1 MTIFDYNYLQPPSPM
16 RLQPGVNFALEEEAD
31 KWLAIAR
38 EGVTALGDK
47 RDYLTRDQLQLR
59 ASREVLNHNGV
70 SDEALFSGIFRR
82 SHNPLLGHRPSKR
95 RSSSDE

>member
-1 MTIFDYNYLQPPSPM
+1 MSVFDFNYLRPPQPM
-16 RLQPGVNFALEEEAD
+16 RVLGGTNYAVEEEAD

-70 SDEALFSGIFRR
+70 SDESLFSGLFRR
-82 SHNPLLGHRPSKR
+82 THNPLKNNRPSKR
-95 RSSSDE
+95 MHYDE